1 MVHVRG
7 KKLKEDVLFLLE
19 KVKEKEIGS
28 SLILFSGFLFPISS
42 MKTGTVSA
50 MERVWGTQNLYR
62 IMHTNNRTSCAKAT
76 AHIQICVGVCR
87 K

>member
-28 SLILFSGFLFPISS
+28 SLILFSGFPLPDFIDEDWHRFCN
-42 MKTGTVSA
+42 G
-50 MERVWGTQNLYR
+50 EG
-62 IMHTNNRTSCAKAT
+62 
-76 AHIQICVGVCR
+76 VGDP
-87 K
+87 KSI